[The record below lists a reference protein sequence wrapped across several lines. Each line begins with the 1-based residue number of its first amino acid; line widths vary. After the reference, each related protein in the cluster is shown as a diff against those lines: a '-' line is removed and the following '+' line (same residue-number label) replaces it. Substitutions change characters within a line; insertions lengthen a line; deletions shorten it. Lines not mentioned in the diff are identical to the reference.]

1 MALAA
6 SAGASVAAQNQ
17 PSVYATSAHRPIIFI
32 HGWHSDGAVWGGMK
46 SYAETQGY
54 KASELHVYD
63 YSGMTNNPG
72 ILEISSRLAG
82 EVDEIAKTSPD
93 GKVDIVA
100 HSMGGLVARAY
111 IKEFGGLNKVKHF
124 VSMGTPNHGT
134 IVANIGSG
142 ASNLA
147 TVTSQVLGNNFFGG
161 TAKNLAEKCDRQCH
175 DMASTSGFL
184 QELNSGNEAPQGA
197 DGYPKYTT
205 FRSNVGDEAAFYING
220 NNHFGTT
227 GLCDGVVFGITR
239 QGGVAWEGDGPNVR
253 GGETSELQGADNIVT
268 PCLSHDG
275 YYNDAWTQEKA
286 LDALTEPGDK
296 YAPAR
301 GFTKCNELSR
311 ATGPG
316 GWTQGWMQSCLET
329 DKFHTVTPVI
339 RVRGCGHYRATI
351 RTAWKSVWYYVPEGE
366 KSTECNVNNLS
377 ATFKWPGGS
386 NWITIDGKSTAYMS
400 PNRAFEVKL
409 ANYRQTRPGRYSLE
423 NPQVG
428 FYIWGWN
435 DGDNYAR
442 CENGGNVELDN
453 TGLVPA

>member
-1 MALAA
+1 MIHTRKQTELPFTRKKSWRRQGRSAATALFLSMALAA

-175 DMASTSGFL
+175 DMASTSDFL
-184 QELNSGNEAPQGA
+184 QKLNSGKEAPQGS
-197 DGYPKYTT
+197 DGIPNTQ
-205 FRSNVGDEAAFYING
+205 
-220 NNHFGTT
+220 HF
-227 GLCDGVVFGITR
+227 VPMW
-239 QGGVAWEGDGPNVR
+239 AM
-253 GGETSELQGADNIVT
+253 
-268 PCLSHDG
+268 
-275 YYNDAWTQEKA
+275 
-286 LDALTEPGDK
+286 
-296 YAPAR
+296 
-301 GFTKCNELSR
+301 SR
-311 ATGPG
+311 PS
-316 GWTQGWMQSCLET
+316 MR
-329 DKFHTVTPVI
+329 I
-339 RVRGCGHYRATI
+339 R
-351 RTAWKSVWYYVPEGE
+351 
-366 KSTECNVNNLS
+366 
-377 ATFKWPGGS
+377 
-386 NWITIDGKSTAYMS
+386 
-400 PNRAFEVKL
+400 EV
-409 ANYRQTRPGRYSLE
+409 
-423 NPQVG
+423 
-428 FYIWGWN
+428 
-435 DGDNYAR
+435 
-442 CENGGNVELDN
+442 
-453 TGLVPA
+453 